1 MINKDFMGE
10 VRFNQVLKDEKE
22 LHIRVL
28 IPLTKKL
35 CSGGIIMW
43 P

>member
-1 MINKDFMGE
+1 MINKNFMEE
-10 VRFNQVLKDEKE
+10 VGFNQVLKDEKE

-28 IPLTKKL
+28 ILLTKKL
-35 CSGGIIMW
+35 CSGSIFMW